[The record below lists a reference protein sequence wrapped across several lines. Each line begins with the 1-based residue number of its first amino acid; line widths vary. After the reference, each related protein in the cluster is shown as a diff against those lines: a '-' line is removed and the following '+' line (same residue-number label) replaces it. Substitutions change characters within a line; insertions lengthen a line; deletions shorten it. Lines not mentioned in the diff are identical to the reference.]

1 MSKVYDWKVNIKDN
15 ELEEICSFLEKG
27 ELVVFPTETVYG
39 IGADAFN
46 GQACKK
52 IFEAKG
58 RPSDNPLIAHV
69 SDLDML
75 KECVKNINE
84 VEEKLIDAFMPG
96 PFTLILEK
104 KTSIPKEVT
113 AGLDTVAIRM
123 PDNKIANMIIKK
135 FGKPIAAPSANKSG
149 KPSGTKIEDI
159 KDELDS
165 SVSAFI
171 DGGDTEIG
179 LESTVVR
186 VIDNVPVILRPG
198 AVTKED
204 ILKLIG
210 TVKVDNH
217 VLNNVED
224 NEKVLSPGMKHKHYS
239 PKTKCVL
246 LDVKSVEEK
255 KQISELLKD
264 KKIIVLGLEKNKE
277 YYEKSNF
284 EIIGK
289 DLDEFSK
296 NIFTKLRKIDEEEY
310 DLILIES
317 VDLKGIGLAIMNRII
332 RTCGYDIIN
341 NKNQVRMYIENK
353 RK

>member
-1 MSKVYDWKVNIKDN
+1 MSKVYDWKLNIKDN
-15 ELEEICSFLEKG
+15 ELEDICSFLEKG

-39 IGADAFN
+39 IGADVFN

-58 RPSDNPLIAHV
+58 RPADNPLIVHV

-75 KECVKNINE
+75 KECAKNIND
-84 VEEKLIDAFMPG
+84 VEKKLINAFMPG

-104 KTSIPKEVT
+104 KNSIPEEVT

-123 PDNKIANMIIKK
+123 PDNEIANTIIKK

-149 KPSGTKIEDI
+149 KPSGTKLEDI
-159 KDELDS
+159 KEELDN
-165 SVSAFI
+165 SVSVFI

-198 AVTKED
+198 AITKED
-204 ILKLIG
+204 ILKVIG

-217 VLNNVED
+217 VLNNVVD
-224 NEKVLSPGMKHKHYS
+224 DEKVLSPGMKHKHYA
-239 PKTKCVL
+239 PRTKCIL
-246 LDVKSVEEK
+246 LDVKSNEEK
-255 KQISELLKD
+255 KEIAEILKNENVV
-264 KKIIVLGLEKNKE
+264 VLGLEKNKE
-277 YYEKSNF
+277 YYEKTNF

-289 DLDEFSK
+289 NLEEFSK
-296 NIFTKLRKIDEEEY
+296 NIFTKLRKIDKAGY

-317 VDLKGIGLAIMNRII
+317 VSLDGIGLAIMNRII
-332 RTCGYDIIN
+332 RTCGYNIVN
-341 NKNQVRMYIENK
+341 SKNQVINHIENE